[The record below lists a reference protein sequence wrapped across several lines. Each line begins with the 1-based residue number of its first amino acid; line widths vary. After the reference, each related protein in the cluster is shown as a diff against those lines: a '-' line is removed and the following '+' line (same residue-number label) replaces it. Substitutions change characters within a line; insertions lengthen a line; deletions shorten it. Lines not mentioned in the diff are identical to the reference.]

1 MPENITP
8 EDTVDKRTRI
18 LRSAARLFS
27 RQGYN
32 EASMKDIADDAGIA
46 VGTIYLYYRNKEDL
60 LTGIYQYSSALL
72 LKRITDKIGG
82 RTDPL
87 EKYVIYLTDSID
99 YAYDHPDFFLI
110 IFVDLRRKEIE
121 LPQRPAFSNFRK
133 FLALGESLLEEGQAA
148 GRFTAS
154 LPAAQLNL
162 GIVAM
167 WVGLVLTRVLEPAFR
182 GGAQDRRKIIEI
194 VRSTILDGI
203 LSPSQ
208 EPFPVSQTAAE
219 EKGAPAASETESL
232 RPGALQGRRGERN
245 EGLRPEEL

>member
-1 MPENITP
+1 MPEDIIP
-8 EDTVDKRTRI
+8 EDGADKRTRI

-32 EASMKDIADDAGIA
+32 ETSMKDIADDAGIA

-60 LTGIYQYSSALL
+60 LIGIYQYSSALL
-72 LKRITDKIGG
+72 LKRITDKIAG

-99 YAYDHPDFFLI
+99 YAYDYPDFFMI
-110 IFVDLRRKEIE
+110 IFVDLRRKQIE
-121 LPQRPAFSNFRK
+121 LPQRPAFSNFRR
-133 FLALGESLLEEGQAA
+133 FLALGESLIGEGQAA
-148 GRFTAS
+148 GRFAAS

-162 GIVAM
+162 GIMAM

-182 GGAQDRRKIIEI
+182 AGAEDRREIIEI
-194 VRSTILDGI
+194 VRSTVMDGI
-203 LSPSQ
+203 RSPSQ
-208 EPFPVSQTAAE
+208 KPFLVSRPPAK
-219 EKGAPAASETESL
+219 EKGTPAASEKESP
-232 RPGALQGRRGERN
+232 RPGIFQGRRDERD

>member
-1 MPENITP
+1 MSAERGL
-8 EDTVDKRTRI
+8 EDSADKKIRI

-32 EASMKDIADDAGIA
+32 ETAMKDIADDVGIA

-60 LTGIYQYSSALL
+60 LAGIYQHSSALL

-110 IFVDLRRKEIE
+110 VFVDLRRKEIE

-182 GGAQDRRKIIEI
+182 GGAEDRREIIEI
-194 VRSTILDGI
+194 VRSTVLDGI

-208 EPFPVSQTAAE
+208 GPFPASRTAAA
-219 EKGAPAASETESL
+219 EKGTPAASGTESP
-232 RPGALQGRRGERN
+232 RPGGFQGRRDERN